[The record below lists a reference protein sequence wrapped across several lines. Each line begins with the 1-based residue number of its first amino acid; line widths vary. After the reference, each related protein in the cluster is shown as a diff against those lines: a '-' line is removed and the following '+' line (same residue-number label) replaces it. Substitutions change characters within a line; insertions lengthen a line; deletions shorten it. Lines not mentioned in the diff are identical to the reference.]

1 MKKTLLV
8 LLASSLLVNA
18 NNYKEASKKELISK
32 EIKKHS
38 NDLKDSPKVIGIAM
52 QETIK
57 ALALIQQNKLKD
69 AQKILEDAYAKFN
82 KVLKN
87 NPKLTLIPLDEEI
100 MVFQIE
106 GDSKTIKKA
115 IDLSLNLLKNYDTQV
130 ARDILMPLK
139 DEIDIN
145 IISLPMNLYPKA
157 IKEAIEALKKD
168 NKNLAINSLKKAF
181 STLLLTRAVIPI
193 PLLIAQDLIKGA
205 STINDKEKAIALL
218 QKAKDELQKAYYLGY
233 TKKYAPT
240 YKELNKEIDNIIK
253 EIKGANKTKELYKNL
268 NSNIEKFIEKLRATQ
283 EKVKNPALKKVEE
296 FQKNEMIKA
305 IKEKAIFSKE
315 VKEDLKKAIRK

>member
-38 NDLKDSPKVIGIAM
+38 NDLKDSPKAVGIAM

-168 NKNLAINSLKKAF
+168 NKNLAINNLKKAF

-205 STINDKEKAIALL
+205 STINDNDKEKAIALL
-218 QKAKDELQKAYYLGY
+218 QKAKD
-233 TKKYAPT
+233 
-240 YKELNKEIDNIIK
+240 
-253 EIKGANKTKELYKNL
+253 
-268 NSNIEKFIEKLRATQ
+268 
-283 EKVKNPALKKVEE
+283 
-296 FQKNEMIKA
+296 
-305 IKEKAIFSKE
+305 
-315 VKEDLKKAIRK
+315 